1 MVLAKANVRKL
12 RINLVGSS
20 MSLKVKLSQSKE
32 GFVERSTVGLLNKNQ
47 QSYNLTFC
55 VCVWNVTRRIIL
67 YTYFSLDVCAI
78 VSLDGLTNG
87 LDDILEIFLSLPSSG
102 DVALAVI
109 AAFAALTAA
118 NAANLF
124 FLSSSSLNLDTNI
137 SHVCI
142 NVICIYK
149 YTHFTRVESLKLEA
163 KISSKSC

>member
-1 MVLAKANVRKL
+1 
-12 RINLVGSS
+12 

-47 QSYNLTFC
+47 QSYNLTFCVCVC

-149 YTHFTRVESLKLEA
+149 YTHFTRDESLKLEA